1 MTNVKNLL
9 QNIAVVQSLGNADL
23 HIQNIHFDSRKITPQ
38 DLFVAVKGTQA
49 DGHHYIT
56 QAIAQGATVIV
67 CEELPEEINDAV
79 TYIQVASSAKALGW
93 LAANYYDNPSQKLK
107 LVGVTG
113 TNGKTTSVTLLYQL
127 FQKLGYQV
135 GLLSTIQNYIHE
147 TVIPARLTTP
157 DPLEINRL
165 MAEMVKA
172 GCTHCFM
179 EVSSHAVVQERIAGL
194 QFTGAAFTNI
204 SHDHLDFHETFANY
218 IEAKKQFF
226 DQLPASAFALVNA
239 DDKRGMVMLQNTRA
253 KTQRTFAL
261 KQMADFKAR
270 VVESTLQGLFVE
282 VEGVEVWF
290 QMIGYFNAYNLL
302 GIYGIAMLLGEDSM
316 EVLTIL
322 SGLKSAPGRFEK
334 VIGNAGTT
342 GVVDYS
348 HTPDALE
355 NVLQTIFELR
365 QDGQKIITVVGCGG
379 NRDATKRPVMAK
391 IACQYSDLVLL
402 TSDNPRFEDPMQILE
417 DMKKGVS
424 IDDEPK
430 TTIIENRRTAIEQ
443 ACKLSSARDIVL
455 VAGKGHETY
464 QEIEGVK
471 HDFDDRLVLNEY
483 LNQ

>member
-1 MTNVKNLL
+1 MTNVENLL
-9 QNIAVVQSLGNADL
+9 QNIAVVHTIGNLQAQ
-23 HIQNIHFDSRKITPQ
+23 IQNIHFDSRKITTN
-38 DLFVAVKGTQA
+38 DLFVAIPGTQV
-49 DGHHYIT
+49 DGHRFISK
-56 QAIAQGATVIV
+56 AIEQGAAVVV
-67 CEELPEEINDAV
+67 CEELPDELNEKV

-93 LAANYYDNPSQKLK
+93 LASNYYDNPSQKLK
-107 LVGVTG
+107 LVGITG
-113 TNGKTTSVTLLYQL
+113 TNGKTTTVTLLYQL

-147 TVIPARLTTP
+147 TVIPAKLTTP

-165 MAEMVKA
+165 MAEMVNA

-194 QFTGAAFTNI
+194 QFTGAAFSNI

-218 IEAKKQFF
+218 IAAKKQFF
-226 DQLPASAFALVNA
+226 DQLPPTAFALVNA
-239 DDKRGMVMLQNTRA
+239 DDKRGMVMLQNTLA

-270 VVESTLQGLFVE
+270 VVESTLQGLFLE
-282 VEGVEVWF
+282 IEGVEVWF

-302 GIYGIAMLLGEDSM
+302 GIYGIAMLLGEDST

-334 VIGNAGTT
+334 VIGNTGIT

-365 QDGQKIITVVGCGG
+365 QDQQKIITVVGCGG

-391 IACQYSDLVLL
+391 IACQYSNLVLL
-402 TSDNPRFEDPMQILE
+402 TSDNPRFEDPMSILE

-430 TTIIENRRTAIEQ
+430 TTVIENRKEAIQ
-443 ACKLSSARDIVL
+443 KACELASEKDIIL

-471 HDFDDRLVLNEY
+471 HSFDDRLVLKEY
-483 LNQ
+483 LN

>member
-1 MTNVKNLL
+1 MTNVENLL
-9 QNIAVVQSLGNADL
+9 QNIAVVQSLGNL
-23 HIQNIHFDSRKITPQ
+23 QINIQNIHFDSRKITPQ
-38 DLFVAVKGTQA
+38 DLFVAVKGTNV
-49 DGHHYIT
+49 DGHDYIDK
-56 QAIAQGATVIV
+56 AISQGANVVV
-67 CEELPEEINDAV
+67 CEELPQNIQETV

-93 LAANYYDNPSQKLK
+93 LASNYYDNPSQKLK
-107 LVGVTG
+107 LVGITG
-113 TNGKTTSVTLLYQL
+113 TNGKTTTVTLLYQL

-157 DPLEINRL
+157 NPLEINRL

-270 VVESTLQGLFVE
+270 VVESTLQGLFLE
-282 VEGVEVWF
+282 IEGVEVWF

-302 GIYGIAMLLGEDSM
+302 GIYGIAMLLEEDAT

-334 VIGNAGTT
+334 VIGKAGTT

-379 NRDATKRPVMAK
+379 NRDATKRPVMAQ

-417 DMKKGVS
+417 DMKKGVP

-430 TTIIENRRTAIEQ
+430 TTVIESRRAAIQQ
-443 ACKLSSARDIVL
+443 ACTFASGQDIVL

-464 QEIEGVK
+464 QEIEGVR